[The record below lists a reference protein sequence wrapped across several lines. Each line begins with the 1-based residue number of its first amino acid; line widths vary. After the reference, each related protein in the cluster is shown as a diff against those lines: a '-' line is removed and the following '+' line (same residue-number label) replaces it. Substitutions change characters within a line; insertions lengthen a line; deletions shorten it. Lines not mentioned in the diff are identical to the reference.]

1 MIESLTLPGLEVAW
15 VTHTGLVRAK
25 NEDAIG
31 VAPLAGKSGVLVVV
45 SDGMGGQAGGEVASR
60 IARDRLIQSA
70 GSVSP
75 DRPLLARFQA
85 LRQALDEANRL
96 VRARADA
103 QLELSGMGATA
114 LAAVVTPRSA
124 LHLHVGDSRLYHFRH
139 GQRLYRTQDH
149 SVVEVLRQVGQ
160 IGEAEMQDHPSRN
173 RLLAFLG
180 GGDSAVS
187 VEATPGWREGTEG
200 QEAELTLATGDVVL
214 ICTDGLNAV
223 IGEDRL
229 AEMMSRTNARSA
241 RDVTDQLVRAALG
254 AGGADNVTVAVVRVT
269 SRQ

>member
-1 MIESLTLPGLEVAW
+1 MIETLTLPRLEVAW
-15 VTHTGLVRAK
+15 STHIGLVRAK

-45 SDGMGGQAGGEVASR
+45 SDGMGGQAGGEVASL
-60 IARDRLIQSA
+60 IVRDRLLQSA
-70 GSVSP
+70 GVVSP
-75 DRPLLARFQA
+75 ERPLLARFEA
-85 LRQALDEANRL
+85 LRQALDEANQL
-96 VRARADA
+96 VRARAGA
-103 QLELSGMGATA
+103 QLDLNGMGATA

-124 LHLHVGDSRLYHFRH
+124 LHLHVGDSRLYHFRG

-160 IGEAEMQDHPSRN
+160 IEEADMQSHPGRN

-187 VEATPGWREGTEG
+187 VEAAPRWQEGTNG
-200 QEAELTLATGDVVL
+200 QEAELALATGDTVL
-214 ICTDGLNAV
+214 ICTDGLNGV
-223 IGEDRL
+223 VGEDTL
-229 AEMMSRTNARSA
+229 AMVMSRTAARSA
-241 RDVTDQLVRAALG
+241 RDITDQLVRAALG

-269 SRQ
+269 

>member
-1 MIESLTLPGLEVAW
+1 MIDTLTLPGLEVAW

-31 VAPLAGKSGVLVVV
+31 VAPLAGKSGVMVVV

-60 IARDRLIQSA
+60 IVRDRLMQSVA
-70 GSVSP
+70 YVSP
-75 DRPLLARFQA
+75 DRPLLARFEA

-96 VRARADA
+96 VRAKADA
-103 QLELSGMGATA
+103 QLDLSGMGATA
-114 LAAVVTPRSA
+114 LAVVVTPRTA
-124 LHLHVGDSRLYHFRH
+124 LHLHIGDSRLYHFRD

-149 SVVEVLRQVGQ
+149 SVVEVLRQVGH
-160 IGEAEMQDHPSRN
+160 IGEADMQSHPSRN

-180 GGDSAVS
+180 GGESAIS
-187 VEATPGWREGTEG
+187 VEAAPKWREGQGG
-200 QEAELTLATGDVVL
+200 QEAELTLATGDVLL

-223 IGEDRL
+223 IGEDTL
-229 AEMMSRTNARSA
+229 AGLMSRPSARSA
-241 RDVTDQLVRAALG
+241 RDVADQLVRAALG

-269 SRQ
+269 